1 VVPGRG
7 AAPGAYLG
15 AAGNRPPLRLG
26 HGQGAGHIPRS
37 PHKVRLVPRAPLPA
51 AARGRGVPN
60 VAGRPPGLRSVHPPP
75 PAPARPLVLKAP
87 RPGLRHRS
95 VAPRLRPPRCGCCAP
110 LRLAP
115 SLPPL
120 GGQPHRASRSRRFR
134 ARQGIRPVKTL
145 AGGDAEGAARGGWDQ
160 TASALRLAQRGYSG
174 ISNPEEWGNIGFRPA
189 RNAP

>member
-1 VVPGRG
+1 MTRRVPGTSCARLTKSGSYRRAPHPPWPVVPGAPTSQ
-7 AAPGAYLG
+7 AAP
-15 AAGNRPPLRLG
+15 PV
-26 HGQGAGHIPRS
+26 PRS
-37 PHKVRLVPRAPLPA
+37 ARL
-51 AARGRGVPN
+51 
-60 VAGRPPGLRSVHPPP
+60 PP

-87 RPGLRHRS
+87 RPGLRRRA

-120 GGQPHRASRSRRFR
+120 GGQPLRASRSRRFR
-134 ARQGIRPVKTL
+134 ARQGILPVKTL
-145 AGGDAEGAARGGWDQ
+145 GGGDAEGAARGGWDQ

-174 ISNPEEWGNIGFRPA
+174 ISDPEEWGNIGFRPA